1 MTPCTILFI
10 YLINYLFNY
19 FCVYGGFMKYNVIS
33 LSKFLA
39 RFGSLKGESL
49 NHITHDE
56 VKILFP
62 QFKRT
67 TFEFART
74 NKELVSTGKILMVDD
89 GNKIIPYFLPKLDM
103 ENTFLLDVLR
113 EEDEIRE
120 IDYGNYDYASMSI
133 YELKKLLDKKF
144 NSNSNSR
151 CAKKELE
158 NRGVIKKKY
167 DRKKFKKELTEELK

>member
-1 MTPCTILFI
+1 
-10 YLINYLFNY
+10 
-19 FCVYGGFMKYNVIS
+19 MKYNVIS

-39 RFGSLKGESL
+39 RFGFLKGETL

-67 TFEFART
+67 TFEYARL

-89 GNKIIPYFLPKLDM
+89 GQKIIPYLSPDIDKKD
-103 ENTFLLDVLR
+103 TCLLDVLR

-120 IDYGNYDYASMSI
+120 IDYGNYDYSSMSI

-144 NSNSNSR
+144 NSNSNNR
-151 CAKKELE
+151 CDKKELE

-167 DRKKFKKELTEELK
+167 DRKKFKKGLMEELK

>member
-1 MTPCTILFI
+1 MI
-10 YLINYLFNY
+10 
-19 FCVYGGFMKYNVIS
+19 
-33 LSKFLA
+33 
-39 RFGSLKGESL
+39 
-49 NHITHDE
+49 
-56 VKILFP
+56 
-62 QFKRT
+62 
-67 TFEFART
+67 
-74 NKELVSTGKILMVDD
+74 
-89 GNKIIPYFLPKLDM
+89 DM

-120 IDYGNYDYASMSI
+120 IDYGNYDYSSMSI

-167 DRKKFKKELTEELK
+167 DRKKFKKGLMEELK